1 MIFGLGKKK
10 LKVTT
15 EQLGEELW
23 IFCKQFSKI
32 FYEQIKTRLE
42 ENDETYKYNIDI
54 LKDQEFYVSTEIIII
69 NLWIISKALESDKKP
84 KPVKKF
90 LGALHKIFLQ
100 EYKAMGRTDEENDE
114 MYKYATD
121 ILKDRLNRYSK
132 TWDNNSGGN
141 QSILS
146 LEMLECMLNDGKTD
160 KRLLGCHLLFLVNSY
175 VLIMMKEVLDFYKN
189 YEVIDS

>member
-15 EQLGEELW
+15 EQLGEGLW
-23 IFCKQFSKI
+23 IFCRQFTKM
-32 FYEQIKTRLE
+32 FYEQFKTGLE
-42 ENDETYKYNIDI
+42 DDEIYKYAIDI

-69 NLWIISKALESDKKP
+69 NLWIISKALESDKKSD
-84 KPVKKF
+84 KKS

-100 EYKAMGRTDEENDE
+100 EYKAMGRTDEEKDE

-160 KRLLGCHLLFLVNSY
+160 KRLLDSYLFSLVNIH
-175 VLIMMKEVLDFYKN
+175 VLTMMKEVLDFYKN